1 MSNKDKEGL
10 EKLRVAQGIITS
22 INIKNN
28 ISKKYNRPRNLQ
40 RKKELF
46 NFLKTYRKS
55 LNNVKKL
62 NEVNHYHRYLKKNTK
77 KTAK

>member
-1 MSNKDKEGL
+1 MRLVNRIIQQH
-10 EKLRVAQGIITS
+10 EKTIFQKNIIGQ
-22 INIKNN
+22 
-28 ISKKYNRPRNLQ
+28 RNLQ

-77 KTAK
+77 KQLNKL